1 MMTILIN
8 KHWKQFVSKKC
19 RTIDK
24 SHSCEFCVGPNSL
37 ILDCDKIKADE
48 NFREPINDCIAIEKD
63 NFFYIGIVEIK
74 GRSTS
79 LEHTM
84 AQLATGERI
93 ALRIL
98 KDSNIKEGYKMYKII
113 VAKSYPHSGASLMR
127 MKRKLLKTSSA
138 PLITVSCN
146 DTFANVRK
154 KKLFG

>member
-1 MMTILIN
+1 MMTIPIN
-8 KHWKQFVSKKC
+8 EYWKQFVSKNC

-24 SHSCEFCVGPNSL
+24 SRGCEFCVGPNSL
-37 ILDCDKIKADE
+37 IMDCDKIKEAE
-48 NFREPINDCIAIEKD
+48 NSHEPINDCIAIEKD
-63 NFFYIGIVEIK
+63 GFFYIGIVEIK
-74 GRSTS
+74 GKSTN

-84 AQLATGERI
+84 AQLDTGERI

-113 VAKSYPHSGASLMR
+113 VAKSYPHSGASLR
-127 MKRKLLKTSSA
+127 YKKRKLLKTSGT